1 MTLVKWT
8 PNPLSI
14 FDEMN
19 RMVRNVFND
28 DWNLP
33 VYRDSIWNP
42 AVDVKENEGSFVL
55 TADIPGLTKKDVKI
69 SINNRVLNLHGER
82 KEEKK
87 NEDGKF
93 YYRERHI
100 GSFSR
105 SFQLPET
112 VNEDGIQASFRNGVL
127 SIELPKLEES
137 LPKDLEI
144 KIN

>member
-69 SINNRVLNLHGER
+69 NINNRVLNLHGER
-82 KEEKK
+82 KEEKE

-112 VNEDGIQASFRNGVL
+112 VNEDGIQASVRNGVL

>member
-42 AVDVKENEGSFVL
+42 AVDVKENEGSFDL

-82 KEEKK
+82 KEEKE

-100 GSFSR
+100 GPFSR